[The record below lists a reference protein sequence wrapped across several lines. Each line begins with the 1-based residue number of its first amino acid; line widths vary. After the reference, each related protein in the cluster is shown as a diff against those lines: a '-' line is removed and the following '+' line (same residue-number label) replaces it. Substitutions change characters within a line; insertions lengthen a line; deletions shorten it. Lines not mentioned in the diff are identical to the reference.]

1 MRDLTTQEEVD
12 QLLAA
17 PAAVL
22 LKHGAHCPVSA
33 AARDEI
39 ATLVRQEPAALV
51 GGVEVTG
58 QRALSDYIAGRIG
71 VEHASPQVFV
81 VSRGAVRW
89 KASHRE
95 IRSDDVVVALLR
107 AASEGA
113 GAGRG

>member
-12 QLLAA
+12 ELLAA

-33 AARDEI
+33 AARDEL
-39 ATLVRQEPAALV
+39 ATFMAEQPDALV

-58 QRALSDYIAGRIG
+58 QRALSDYVAERVG
-71 VEHASPQVFV
+71 VSHASPQVFV
-81 VSRGAVRW
+81 VSRGQVRW

-95 IRSDDVVVALLR
+95 IRSDDIAVQLAR
-107 AASEGA
+107 APEQRA
-113 GAGRG
+113 